1 MVQTDK
7 LIEKILAYDAQA
19 DIGLVKKAAD
29 FAAAAHE
36 GQLRLSGE
44 PFITHPLAV
53 AGILADLSQDTHSIV
68 AALLHD
74 AVEDGHV
81 SEENIRE
88 GFGEP
93 VRRLVM
99 GVTKLG
105 KLSFETKE
113 ERQAENFRKMFV
125 AMAQDLRIILIKLA
139 DRLHNMQ
146 TLIYLPADRQ
156 KDVAKET
163 MEIYAPLAH
172 RLGMWKLKWELE
184 DLAFYY
190 LEPEQYTKIK
200 ELVAEKKEERERY
213 IQEFIEKVKESLV
226 KVGITTQITGRSKH
240 FYSIYT
246 KLVQKNVEFDD
257 IYDLIAIRVI
267 VDSIKDCYAVLGIVH
282 SMWKPVPGRFR
293 DFIALPKPNG
303 YQTLHTTVMGANGK
317 PVEIQIRTKQ
327 MHKMAE
333 YGIAAH
339 WKYKEGSS
347 SDDTFDQKLS
357 WIREML
363 DYQKEVKTAKDFLE
377 NVKIDFFMDEVF
389 VYSPKGDVYDL
400 PVGSTPVDF
409 AYHVHTA
416 VGHKCVGAKVNGHI
430 VPLDHT
436 LSNGDIVQILTS
448 SKEAP
453 KIDWLKFVRTSGTRN
468 KIKQWFKKEK
478 REEHV
483 ARGRLMLEEEFERLG
498 LELGETLSKVR
509 QENFLVSSGA
519 SSFDDFCALIG
530 SGELSFSQAVR
541 SVRKVLEEEN
551 ILTPQEQE
559 TARSRSLQQKSKK
572 HRASPAG
579 RQGGVR
585 VVGMENILTRLS
597 KCCYPLPGDE
607 IVGFITKGRGVSVHR
622 ADCPNV
628 SSEEQKCRNL
638 VKIDWDSD
646 GTETYPAGIEVEAF
660 DRVGLLKDVL
670 AQISETKTNIDAV
683 EVKTARGSRAL
694 INIVVDV
701 THADHL
707 KLIMSSIRKLSDV
720 YDVYRVSYLK

>member
-1 MVQTDK
+1 MDQIDS
-7 LIEKILAYDAQA
+7 LIKKVALYDQDA
-19 DIGLVKKAAD
+19 DVDLIKKAAE
-29 FAAAAHE
+29 FAASAHK
-36 GQLRLSGE
+36 GQYRLSGE
-44 PFITHPLAV
+44 PFITHPFAV
-53 AGILADLSQDTHSIV
+53 ADILADLQQDVHSIV

-81 SEENIRE
+81 SEDEIRRQ
-88 GFGEP
+88 FGES

-146 TLIYLPADRQ
+146 TLVYLSPERQ

-190 LEPEQYTKIK
+190 LEPEKYTKIK

-213 IQEFIEKVKESLV
+213 THEFIEKVRDALV
-226 KVGITTQITGRSKH
+226 KVGISNQITGRSKH
-240 FYSIYT
+240 FYSIYS

-293 DFIALPKPNG
+293 DFIALPKSNG
-303 YQTLHTTVMGANGK
+303 YQTLHTTVMGSNGK
-317 PVEIQIRTKQ
+317 PVEIQIRTRQ
-327 MHKMAE
+327 MHRTAE

-339 WKYKEGSS
+339 WKYKEGAS
-347 SDDTFDQKLS
+347 SDETFDKKLS

-409 AYHVHTA
+409 AYHVHTS
-416 VGHKCVGAKVNGHI
+416 VGHRCVGAKVNGHI

-436 LSNGDIVQILTS
+436 LSNGDIVQIMTS
-448 SKEAP
+448 PKEAP

-468 KIKQWFKKEK
+468 KIKQWFKKER

-483 ARGRLMLEEEFERLG
+483 DRGRTMLKEEFERWG
-498 LELGETLSKVR
+498 MDMDETLSKAGY
-509 QENFLVSSGA
+509 ESFLGPSNID
-519 SSFDDFCALIG
+519 SFEDFCALVG

-541 SVRKVLEEEN
+541 QIKRTLEKQN
-551 ILTPQEQE
+551 IITSPEQE
-559 TARSRSLQQKSKK
+559 PVIERSSHQRTKA
-572 HRASPAG
+572 H
-579 RQGGVR
+579 GGGIR

-628 SSEEQKCRNL
+628 SKDGEQHRNL
-638 VKIDWDSD
+638 VKIEWDVS
-646 GTETYPAGIEVEAF
+646 GIETYPAGLEVEAF
-660 DRVGLLKDVL
+660 DRVGLLKDIL
-670 AQISETKTNIDAV
+670 AQISETRTNIDAV
-683 EVKTARGSRAL
+683 EVKTTKGSRAL

-701 THADHL
+701 TNVEHL
-707 KLIMSSIRKLSDV
+707 KLIMAAIRKLSDV
-720 YDVYRVSYLK
+720 YDVYRISYLK

>member
-1 MVQTDK
+1 MVQTDS
-7 LIEKILAYDAQA
+7 LIEKIIKYDPQA
-19 DIGLVKKAAD
+19 DLDLIKKAAE
-29 FAAAAHE
+29 FAASAHE
-36 GQLRLSGE
+36 GQSRLSGE

-53 AGILADLSQDTHSIV
+53 AGILADLEQDIPSIV
-68 AALLHD
+68 AAILHD

-81 SEENIRE
+81 SEDSIRE

-99 GVTKLG
+99 GITKLG
-105 KLSFETKE
+105 KLSFESKE
-113 ERQAENFRKMFV
+113 ERQAENFRKMFI

-146 TLIYLPADRQ
+146 TLMYLPPDRQ

-184 DLAFYY
+184 DLAFFH
-190 LEPEQYTKIK
+190 LEPEQYTTIK
-200 ELVAEKKEERERY
+200 ELVSEKKEERERY
-213 IQEFIEKVKESLV
+213 IQEFIEKVKDALLN
-226 KVGITTQITGRSKH
+226 VGITTQITGRSKH
-240 FYSIYT
+240 FYSIYS

-282 SMWKPVPGRFR
+282 SIWKPVPGRFR

-303 YQTLHTTVMGANGK
+303 YQTLHTTVMGSNGK

-327 MHKMAE
+327 MHRMAE

-339 WKYKEGSS
+339 WKYKEGAS
-347 SDDTFDQKLS
+347 SDETFDKKLS

-363 DYQKEVKTAKDFLE
+363 DYQKEVKSAKDFLE

-400 PVGSTPVDF
+400 PVGSTPIDF
-409 AYHVHTA
+409 AYHVHTQ

-430 VPLDHT
+430 VALDYT
-436 LSNGDIVQILTS
+436 LKNGDIVQILTA

-478 REEHV
+478 REDHV
-483 ARGRLMLEEEFERLG
+483 IRGRLMLEEEFKRLG
-498 LELGETLSKVR
+498 LDMDETLSKVS
-509 QENFLVSSGA
+509 EEGYLEPSSAA
-519 SSFDDFCALIG
+519 SFEDFCVLVG
-530 SGELSFSQAVR
+530 SGELSFSQAMR
-541 SVRKVLEEEN
+541 QIRKVLEEEK
-551 ILTPQEQE
+551 ILSVHEQE
-559 TARSRSLQQKSKK
+559 PSRMRAPQQKS
-572 HRASPAG
+572 RAKG
-579 RQGGVR
+579 GGVR

-597 KCCYPLPGDE
+597 KCCFPLPGDE
-607 IVGFITKGRGVSVHR
+607 IVGFVTKGRGVSVHR

-628 SSEEQKCRNL
+628 AKDTESGHHL
-638 VKIDWDSD
+638 VKIEWDSD
-646 GTETYPAGIEVEAF
+646 GTETYPAGLDIEAF
-660 DRVGLLKDVL
+660 DRVGLIKDIL
-670 AQISETKTNIDAV
+670 AQISETRTNIDSV

-694 INIVVDV
+694 VNVVVDV
-701 THADHL
+701 PSVDHL
-707 KLIMSSIRKLSDV
+707 KHIMTSIRKLSDV

>member
-1 MVQTDK
+1 MVQTDI
-7 LIEKILAYDAQA
+7 LIEKIVKYDPQA
-19 DIGLVKKAAD
+19 DFDLLKKAAD
-29 FAAAAHE
+29 FAALAHK
-36 GQLRLSGE
+36 GQFRLSGE

-53 AGILADLSQDTHSIV
+53 AGILAVLEQDMHSIV

-81 SEENIRE
+81 SEETIRE
-88 GFGEP
+88 EFGES

-105 KLSFETKE
+105 KLSFESKE

-146 TLIYLPADRQ
+146 TLMYLPPDRQ

-190 LEPEQYTKIK
+190 LEPEQYTRIK
-200 ELVAEKKEERERY
+200 ELVSEKKEERERY
-213 IQEFIEKVKESLV
+213 IHEFIEKVKDALL

-240 FYSIYT
+240 FYSIYS

-303 YQTLHTTVMGANGK
+303 YQTLHTTVMGSNGK

-327 MHKMAE
+327 MHRMAE

-339 WKYKEGSS
+339 WKYKEGAS
-347 SDDTFDQKLS
+347 SDETFDKKLS

-363 DYQKEVKTAKDFLE
+363 DYQKEVKSAKDFLE

-400 PVGSTPVDF
+400 PVGSTPLDF
-409 AYHVHTA
+409 AYHVHTQ

-430 VPLDHT
+430 VPLDYA
-436 LSNGDIVQILTS
+436 LNNGDIVQILTAA
-448 SKEAP
+448 KEAP

-483 ARGRLMLEEEFERLG
+483 VRGRLMLEEEFERLG
-498 LELGETLSKVR
+498 LDMDETLSKVA
-509 QENFLVSSGA
+509 QEGFLEPSGA
-519 SSFDDFCALIG
+519 ASFEDLCVLVG
-530 SGELSFSQAVR
+530 SGELSFSQAMR
-541 SVRKVLEEEN
+541 QIRKVLEEEKV
-551 ILTPQEQE
+551 LFAQEQE
-559 TARSRSLQQKSKK
+559 PSAARAPHQKSKA
-572 HRASPAG
+572 RD
-579 RQGGVR
+579 GGVR
-585 VVGMENILTRLS
+585 VVGMANILTRLS
-597 KCCYPLPGDE
+597 KCCFPLPGDE
-607 IVGFITKGRGVSVHR
+607 IVGFVTKGRGVSVHR

-628 SSEEQKCRNL
+628 AKDTESGHHL
-638 VKIDWDSD
+638 VKIEWDSD
-646 GTETYPAGIEVEAF
+646 GTETYPAGLDVEAF
-660 DRVGLLKDVL
+660 DRVGLIKDIL
-670 AQISETKTNIDAV
+670 AQISETRTNIDSV

-694 INIVVDV
+694 VNVVVDV
-701 THADHL
+701 PSVDHL
-707 KLIMSSIRKLSDV
+707 KHIMTSIRKLSDV

>member
-1 MVQTDK
+1 MVQTEN
-7 LIEKILAYDAQA
+7 LVEKIIKYDPQA
-19 DIGLVKKAAD
+19 DIEIVKKAAD
-29 FAAAAHE
+29 FASAAHE
-36 GQLRLSGE
+36 GQSRLSGE
-44 PFITHPLAV
+44 PFITHPIAV
-53 AGILADLSQDTHSIV
+53 AEILADLEQDTHSIV

-81 SEENIRE
+81 SEELIRQE
-88 GFGEP
+88 FGEQ

-146 TLIYLPADRQ
+146 TLIYLPPDRQ

-190 LEPEQYTKIK
+190 LEPDQYLKIK

-213 IQEFIEKVKESLV
+213 ISEFIDKVRDALT
-226 KVGITTQITGRSKH
+226 KVGIATQITGRSKH
-240 FYSIYT
+240 FYSIYN

-267 VDSIKDCYAVLGIVH
+267 VESIKDCYAVLGIVH

-303 YQTLHTTVMGANGK
+303 YQTLHTTVMGGSGK

-327 MHKMAE
+327 MHRMAE

-339 WKYKEGSS
+339 WKYKEGAS
-347 SDDTFDQKLS
+347 SDETFDKKLS

-363 DYQKEVKTAKDFLE
+363 DYQKEVKSAKDFLD

-430 VPLDHT
+430 VPLDYT
-436 LSNGDIVQILTS
+436 LNNGDIVQILTS
-448 SKEAP
+448 SKESP
-453 KIDWLKFVRTSGTRN
+453 RIDWLKFVRTSGTRN

-478 REEHV
+478 REEHI
-483 ARGRLMLEEEFERLG
+483 ARGRMMLEEEFDRFG
-498 LELGETLSKVR
+498 LDMGETISKISPDG
-509 QENFLVSSGA
+509 FLAQAGA
-519 SSFDDFCALIG
+519 DSFDDLCALIG

-541 SVRKVLEEEN
+541 LIRKTLEQEKVL
-551 ILTPQEQE
+551 TPHEQE
-559 TARSRSLQQKSKK
+559 TAKAKSLQQKAKK
-572 HRASPAG
+572 HR
-579 RQGGVR
+579 GGVR

-607 IVGFITKGRGVSVHR
+607 IVGFVTKGRGVSVHR

-628 SSEEQKCRNL
+628 AKENEQNLNL
-638 VKIDWDSD
+638 VKIEWDSD
-646 GTETYPAGIEVEAF
+646 GVETYPVGIDVEAF
-660 DRVGLLKDVL
+660 DRVGLLKDVM
-670 AQISETKTNIDAV
+670 AQISETRTNIDAV
-683 EVKTARGSRAL
+683 EVKTARGSTAL
-694 INIVVDV
+694 INIVIDV
-701 THADHL
+701 TSVDHL
-707 KLIMSSIRKLSDV
+707 KQIMAAIRKLSDV
-720 YDVYRVSYLK
+720 YDVYRVSYVK